1 MVRREKCHGFTFQNL
16 LKNITM
22 NSVTTFATVLLLV
35 LAMSCNNKPND
46 KEIQDS
52 VTKQL
57 QSNKNYAGVNSTV
70 KDGVVTLSGT
80 CEGNNCPVEVQDKIK
95 EENGVKKVENTVIKD
110 NSTDLTMR
118 TSVQDIVSKYPGV
131 QADVTSGVIVLRGT
145 IEKDNLQSLMSDL
158 NTLHPEKIDNQLVV
172 R

>member
-1 MVRREKCHGFTFQNL
+1 MIKP
-16 LKNITM
+16 
-22 NSVTTFATVLLLV
+22 FAIVLLLV
-35 LAMSCNNKPND
+35 FAMSCNNKPND
-46 KEIQDS
+46 KDIQDS

-57 QSNKNYAGVNSTV
+57 QSDKSYTGVNSTV

-80 CEGNNCPVEVQDKIK
+80 CEGDNCPAEVADKIK
-95 EENGVKKVENTVIKD
+95 KVNGVEKVESTLIKD

-131 QADVTSGVIVLRGT
+131 QADVTSGAIVLRGT
-145 IEKDNLQSLMSDL
+145 IDKDNLQSLMSDL

-172 R
+172 K